1 MFNFQHTPFF
11 RIVLKLLSAKKEH
24 EDTSDFRS
32 LQFLWFYLQQLHQ
45 FFLISSMQSIQLR
58 RVISRQPSGRRT
70 RFKKPYCAHGER
82 DALLDSRRDRWS
94 CARVNEVSLKFPIL
108 IATLRCPTDT
118 SWTSWPTT
126 T

>member
-82 DALLDSRRDRWS
+82 DALLDSRCDRWS
-94 CARVNEVSLKFPIL
+94 DARVTEVSFKFPTPLEIL
-108 IATLRCPTDT
+108 RRRPD
-118 SWTSWPTT
+118 SFPDS
-126 T
+126 